1 MGLSKAPLF
10 RKELECSNVSTPAFC
25 YSDLTVC
32 LAFLGLPT
40 KSLAMKGCKGD
51 GGPELDTEHPF
62 FATYELL
69 ALGK

>member
-1 MGLSKAPLF
+1 
-10 RKELECSNVSTPAFC
+10 
-25 YSDLTVC
+25 
-32 LAFLGLPT
+32 
-40 KSLAMKGCKGD
+40 MKGCKGD